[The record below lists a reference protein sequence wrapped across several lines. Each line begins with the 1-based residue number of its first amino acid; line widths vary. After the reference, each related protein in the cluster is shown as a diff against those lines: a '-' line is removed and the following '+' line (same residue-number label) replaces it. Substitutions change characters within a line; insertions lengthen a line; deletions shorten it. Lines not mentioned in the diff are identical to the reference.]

1 MHCPNCGA
9 PIDEND
15 EVCQY
20 CGTVTPHG
28 HELRSERKR
37 LEALENLPTM
47 KYVSVAF
54 TVFVYVF
61 TLGCYSP
68 YWYATRIAHLNA
80 LNSGKKFPAWAA
92 GVLMLAFFGM
102 YMSSSVAALFGGSEG
117 IEQEVFNYS
126 AAVVFVVSIYLA
138 FAFCGVFL
146 SDNIAG
152 LFGGGQE
159 LAQLIFDWAAG
170 IGLVVS
176 VYLAFAVRNILQ
188 AYAAKF
194 MDKNI
199 AVGSVAPSSIML
211 VLFGPLYLQHSVNRL
226 IGMKLLAPKI

>member
-1 MHCPNCGA
+1 MICQNCGA

-37 LEALENLPTM
+37 LEALENLPVM
-47 KYVSVAF
+47 KYVSVTF
-54 TVFVYVF
+54 TVFAYIF

-92 GVLMLAFFGM
+92 GVFMLAFFGM
-102 YMSSSVAALFGGSEG
+102 YMSSSVAALLGGTEEIS
-117 IEQEVFNYS
+117 QEVFNY
-126 AAVVFVVSIYLA
+126 AAAIVFVVSI
-138 FAFCGVFL
+138 
-146 SDNIAG
+146 
-152 LFGGGQE
+152 
-159 LAQLIFDWAAG
+159 
-170 IGLVVS
+170 
-176 VYLAFAVRNILQ
+176 YLAFAVRNILQ

-194 MDKNI
+194 MDKSA
-199 AVGSVAPSSIML
+199 AVGSIAPSAVML
-211 VLFGPLYLQHSVNRL
+211 VLFGPIYLQHSVNRM
-226 IGMKLLAPKI
+226 IAMKLLAPKI

>member
-1 MHCPNCGA
+1 MNCKNCGA
-9 PIDEND
+9 PLNDND

-28 HELRSERKR
+28 ASIRSERKR
-37 LEALENLPTM
+37 LEALENIPVM
-47 KYVSVAF
+47 KYVSAAF
-54 TVFVYVF
+54 SVFVYIITF
-61 TLGCYSP
+61 GCYAP

-80 LNSGKKFPAWAA
+80 LNTGRKFPAWAA
-92 GVLMLAFFGM
+92 GV
-102 YMSSSVAALFGGSEG
+102 
-117 IEQEVFNYS
+117 
-126 AAVVFVVSIYLA
+126 FVL
-138 FAFCGVFL
+138 AFCGVFL

-159 LAQLIFDWAAG
+159 LAQIIFDWSAG

-194 MDKNI
+194 MDKSA
-199 AVGSVAPSSIML
+199 AVGSVAPSGVML
-211 VLFGPLYLQHSVNRL
+211 VLFGPIYLQHSVNKM
-226 IGMKLLAPKI
+226 IDMKLLAPKI